1 MMKLSLFIF
10 FLFFDKLIT
19 AEKRCDELAQKY
31 CVKEYAKLTVPK
43 LATCEPYLEFLR
55 CFDLK
60 DEPCFNYYKN
70 KYDCG
75 AIMGKIDSSNQT
87 KMSFLSAIA
96 TVFVGILLTYN

>member
-1 MMKLSLFIF
+1 MKAGGYVS
-10 FLFFDKLIT
+10 
-19 AEKRCDELAQKY
+19 RN
-31 CVKEYAKLTVPK
+31 VVLTTNK
-43 LATCEPYLEFLR
+43 MRTNIRRMPYLEFLR